1 MIDEFSL
8 MHAVK
13 DKFPL
18 HYTAFRQTA
27 PHISH
32 EADVESLFSLAKGL
46 THWNMEPG
54 FLRVLT
60 LLKGCTVYEPTIEE
74 MWVAY
79 KEKYGVHDGVD
90 LCSEDESDDESE

>member
-1 MIDEFSL
+1 M
-8 MHAVK
+8 
-13 DKFPL
+13 
-18 HYTAFRQTA
+18 A
-27 PHISH
+27 P
-32 EADVESLFSLAKGL
+32 A
-46 THWNMEPG
+46 

-90 LCSEDESDDESE
+90 LCSEDESDDESEWKAKKEQLCIINYVMKFW